1 MATTTKAEA
10 TEAAAPE
17 AAAPEAAAEEVAAIR
32 LRVLWPAV
40 SVTAAAG
47 ATEPTIYQRGEEL
60 PAYVANTHGQ
70 TLLRAGAVVAL
81 EG

>member
-10 TEAAAPE
+10 PTEAPE
-17 AAAPEAAAEEVAAIR
+17 AAAVEAAAEEVAAIR

-40 SVTAAAG
+40 SVTAAAD
-47 ATEPTIYQRGEEL
+47 ATEPTIYRRGEVL
-60 PAYVANTHGQ
+60 PAYVANTHGE